1 MITIILTLLITGGQ
15 DAEKKRV
22 VCTLPVLKS
31 IADELGG
38 DRFDVTALSKPD
50 QDPHFVS
57 PTPSL
62 MKRLREADLFIEIG
76 LQLELWADEVADGSG
91 NPRVQKG
98 GAGRIVASAGISRED
113 VPKIVDRSQGDVHP
127 EGNPHVWLDPLRAQG
142 VAENIAAGLKR
153 ASPHASGEIDARLK
167 RFKERIDE
175 ALFGPELIKEVG
187 VRTLHRKTGDG
198 TLFAWLEEKKLKAGG
213 WLKKA
218 RPLWGLEVVEHHR
231 AWGYLAGA
239 LGFKVIA
246 SIEQKPGIQPGPRSL
261 RELEET
267 IKSRKV
273 RVIIVDEYQDPSYAR
288 ALGERTGAKVAIVS
302 NQPGAGD
309 YVKFIDS
316 VIDHLVEAAK

>member
-1 MITIILTLLITGGQ
+1 MLLAAMAGQ
-15 DAEKKRV
+15 EPEKKRV

-31 IADELGG
+31 IAEELGG
-38 DRFDVTALSKPD
+38 DRFDVTSLSKPD

-76 LQLELWADEVADGSG
+76 LQLELWADEVANGSG

-113 VPKIVDRSQGDVHP
+113 VPKIADRSQGDVHP
-127 EGNPHVWLDPLRAQG
+127 EGNPHVWLDPLRAQA

-153 ASPHASGEIDARLK
+153 ASPQAAGEVDARLK

-175 ALFGPELIKEVG
+175 ALFGSELIKEVG
-187 VRTLHRKTGDG
+187 VRTLHRKAGDG
-198 TLFAWLEEKKLKAGG
+198 TLLAWLEEKNLNTGG

-218 RPLWGLEVVEHHR
+218 QPLRGLEVVEHHR
-231 AWGYLAGA
+231 VWVYLAGA

-246 SIEQKPGIQPGPRSL
+246 SIEQKPGIQPGPGSL

-273 RVIIVDEYQDPSYAR
+273 RVIIVDNYYDPSYAR
-288 ALGERTGAKVAIVS
+288 ALGERTGAKSAIIP
-302 NQPGAGD
+302 NQPGAED
-309 YVKFIDS
+309 YVQFIDS
-316 VIDHLVEAAK
+316 VIDRLVEAAK